1 MQHQAFVIE
10 GEEEQ
15 GIKTAEMWVRQELKM
30 SAKGNPDIVILRY
43 GLFSVEDARRVI
55 ELAAGVSLTGEYRV
69 LIIAANRAYHEA
81 QNALLKIF
89 EEPPLGMYL
98 FLILPTLGGL
108 LPTLR
113 SRVGILNSHEG
124 FAKTLISEEATQ
136 FIKAS
141 REKRSA
147 IIKKLTSGKDEEGR
161 RENRDEVIRIVNGIE
176 AIAHKMSRGKEDR
189 AIIELLA
196 DIAVLR
202 SHLYDRSAP
211 IRMIL
216 EHLSLVIPKSL
227 I

>member
-1 MQHQAFVIE
+1 MQHQAFVIAD
-10 GEEEQ
+10 EEEQ
-15 GIKTAEMWVRQELKM
+15 GIKTAEEWARQTLKM
-30 SAKGNPDIVILRY
+30 SAKGNPDIVVLRY
-43 GLFSVEDARRVI
+43 GLFSVENARRVT
-55 ELAAGVSLTGEYRV
+55 ELAAGAPLKGEHRV
-69 LIIAANRAYHEA
+69 LIIAASRAYHEA

-89 EEPPLGMYL
+89 EEPPPGMYL

-113 SRVGILNSHEG
+113 SRVGILDSHDG
-124 FAKTLISEEATQ
+124 FAEPLISEAATQ

-141 REKRSA
+141 REKRST

-161 RENRDEVIRIVNGIE
+161 REYRDEAIRIVNGIE
-176 AIAHKMSRGKEDR
+176 AMAYKTARGKEDR
-189 AIIELLA
+189 AITELLA

-227 I
+227 V